1 MRMAWLAIAELII
14 IALLIVLLVMPKIAR
29 RGSPN
34 GGGREGMET
43 LARGL
48 AHEIRNPL
56 NAINAHL
63 QLLQEDISQRIGWEE
78 GREYLERIERIRGE
92 VQRLNRILNDFLRYT
107 RLPKPEPIPLDLSA
121 AVNEVLDFIEPESRR
136 LGIEVERDLSSV
148 PLVKA
153 DPSQV
158 KQAVLNL
165 ILNAHEAMPKGGRM
179 TVSVAPEGRFVKV
192 EVKDSG
198 EGIPEE
204 AIDRIFEPF
213 FSTKKEGTGLGLS
226 LVKRIM
232 EEHGGQVRVRSR
244 KGEGT
249 AVSLLFPISAG

>member
-1 MRMAWLAIAELII
+1 MRMTWLAIAELII
-14 IALLIVLLVMPKIAR
+14 IALLAALLAAPKLIR
-29 RGSPN
+29 RGSP
-34 GGGREGMET
+34 GGEGRERMET

-63 QLLQEDISQRIGWEE
+63 QLLQEDISRGIGEE
-78 GREYLERIERIRGE
+78 RGREYLERIDRIRGE

-121 AVNEVLDFIEPESRR
+121 TVNEVLDFIEPESRR
-136 LGIEVERDLSSV
+136 LGIEVERRLSPV
-148 PLVKA
+148 PLVRA

-192 EVKDSG
+192 EVEDTG

-204 AIDRIFEPF
+204 VIDKIFEPF
-213 FSTKKEGTGLGLS
+213 FSTKREGTGLGLS

-232 EEHGGQVRVRSR
+232 DEHGGQIRVRSR

-249 AVSLLFPISAG
+249 AISLLFPISAG